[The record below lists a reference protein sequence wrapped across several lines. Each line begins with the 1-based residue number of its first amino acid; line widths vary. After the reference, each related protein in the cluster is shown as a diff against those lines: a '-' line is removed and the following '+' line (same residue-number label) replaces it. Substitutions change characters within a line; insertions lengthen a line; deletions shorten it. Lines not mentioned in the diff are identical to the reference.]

1 MVGEL
6 DLNIDLNQ
14 IERIDEFDDD
24 INPDH
29 ILVDLDNSTHS
40 SLSILKEA
48 QAFQWEGL
56 SISKEKAYQAIKYN
70 AGDFWC
76 IPSDWELLLANLSKT
91 QVDSFQ
97 DNTNVKLENDI
108 LKVKSISGKTLDLVV
123 DEIVFVEANAD
134 LVYIHYYSSKFCRF
148 KRTAIAQ
155 NLKSFED
162 SLDKER
168 FFRSHRKYIVNRA
181 FIIPFGDYPK
191 DSVSLLHF
199 NQSLP
204 LARRRKLEFNNW
216 FKNLKV

>member
-1 MVGEL
+1 MVEEL
-6 DLNIDLNQ
+6 DLSIDLNQ
-14 IERIDEFDDD
+14 IEQIDEFEDDF
-24 INPDH
+24 NPDH
-29 ILVDLDNSTHS
+29 ILVDLDNCSPA
-40 SLSILKEA
+40 SLSVLKEA

-56 SISKEKAYQAIKYN
+56 SISKDRAYQAIKYN

-76 IPSDWELLLANLSKT
+76 IPTDWELLIANLSKT
-91 QVDSFQ
+91 QLDSTQ
-97 DNTNVKLENDI
+97 DNTNVKLENDK
-108 LKVKSISGKTLDLVV
+108 LKIKSISGKSLDIII

-134 LVYIHYYSSKFCRF
+134 LVYIHYHSSKFSRF

-168 FFRSHRKYIVNRA
+168 FFRSHRKYLVNRA

-191 DSVSLLHF
+191 DSVNLLHF

-204 LARRRKLEFNNW
+204 LARRRKLAFNNW
-216 FKNLKV
+216 FKKLKI